1 MPDGHEPLVSY
12 VVGRL
17 DRALRR
23 RLGETL
29 RPHGLTVLQYTTLS
43 VLRAR
48 SGLSNAQL
56 ARRSLMTPQSMN
68 EVLAALV
75 GLGLVRR
82 DPDESHGRVIRTRLT
97 PQGAARLELCDRA
110 VDSLEKEMLAG
121 LAAGER
127 EELLAGLRHCAR
139 MLGAG
144 IHSDD

>member
-1 MPDGHEPLVSY
+1 MPGTELRFSY
-12 VVGRL
+12 MVGRL

-23 RLGETL
+23 RLEAAVGSE
-29 RPHGLTVLQYTTLS
+29 GLTVRQYTTLS

-75 GLGLVRR
+75 ALGFVRR
-82 DPDESHGRVIRTRLT
+82 EPDERHGRVIRTELT
-97 PQGAARLELCDRA
+97 PAGAVALEACDRA
-110 VDSLEKEMLAG
+110 ADRLEEEMLAE
-121 LAAGER
+121 LSRPER
-127 EELLAGLRHCAR
+127 EQLLAGLKSCAR

-144 IHSDD
+144 IHDE

>member
-1 MPDGHEPLVSY
+1 MASLEPRFSY

-29 RPHGLTVLQYTTLS
+29 APNALTVRQYTTLS

-75 GLGLVRR
+75 DLGLVRR
-82 DPDESHGRVIRTRLT
+82 MPDQTHGRMIRTELT
-97 PQGAARLELCDRA
+97 PDGVALLETCDRA
-110 VDSLEKEMLAG
+110 VDALEREMLSALG
-121 LAAGER
+121 QKESER
-127 EELLAGLRHCAR
+127 LLADLRTCAR
-139 MLGAG
+139 ALGAG
-144 IHSDD
+144 IQDES

>member
-1 MPDGHEPLVSY
+1 MAPVEPRISY

-23 RLGETL
+23 KLGEAL
-29 RPHGLTVLQYTTLS
+29 RPHGLTVRQYTTLS

-75 GLGLVRR
+75 ALGLVRR
-82 DPDESHGRVIRTRLT
+82 TPDEAHGRVIRTELT
-97 PQGAARLELCDRA
+97 AAGAARLEACDDA
-110 VDSLEKEMLAG
+110 VDVLEQEMLAG
-121 LAAGER
+121 LDARER
-127 EELLAGLRHCAR
+127 ERLLAELRRCAR
-139 MLGAG
+139 ALGAG
-144 IHSDD
+144 FPEDD